1 MLFIPY
7 ERLTIMTGMSVGE
20 TAATLADVVEAK
32 RFWRN
37 PFSRNHKR
45 YQGQMTPASFEFTRI
60 IHHRNSFLPIIKGQ
74 LQPAVQGTLVNLTL
88 SLHPLVLVFWLLW
101 MMMIGLGA
109 LLGLAS
115 WLTKPDEPAMLIP
128 VGMFVF
134 GYLLCIIAFNWEAR
148 KERQFIA
155 ELLTGRHV
163 P

>member
-7 ERLTIMTGMSVGE
+7 ERLTIMTGLSVNE
-20 TAATLADVVEAK
+20 TAATLAEIVEPK
-32 RFWRN
+32 RWWRN

-45 YQGQMTPASFEFTRI
+45 YQGQVTPASFELMRI
-60 IHHRNSFLPIIKGQ
+60 IHHRNSFLPVIKGQ
-74 LQPAVQGTLVNLTL
+74 LQPAVRGTLVQLTL

-101 MMMIGLGA
+101 LSMIGLGA
-109 LLGLAS
+109 LAGLAS
-115 WLTKPDEPAMLIP
+115 WLTTRGELVKLIP

-155 ELLTGRHV
+155 ELLSGQRV